1 MEIQFASEQIAELV
15 NNKRKMQ
22 SIHGKPACE
31 ALERLMRKLYN
42 AKSLHEFWPPYS
54 KATRCHVLTQKTGK
68 HDHRRG
74 LFSMRIVGGLRLVF
88 EPKWSNEEE
97 VTRTWQDIKTIIIC
111 QIEDY
116 HD

>member
-1 MEIQFASEQIAELV
+1 
-15 NNKRKMQ
+15 
-22 SIHGKPACE
+22 
-31 ALERLMRKLYN
+31 
-42 AKSLHEFWPPYS
+42 
-54 KATRCHVLTQKTGK
+54 
-68 HDHRRG
+68 
-74 LFSMRIVGGLRLVF
+74 MRIVGGLRLVF